1 MFKGLLKR
9 ERDGGSFCPQGLYH
23 GCVWPAG
30 DKESMKMMKRRFG
43 IDLDTLDLEIEKICD
58 LSVQMGQY
66 EPNYRTKAFE
76 NGRVLQVYKDDDG
89 NIWVVWE
96 GGTFTPQKGVTYHAS
111 LDFQHLFYPP
121 SQGIIYN
128 QISLSTGGLEF
139 SAEGNWLCR
148 VNEFKGQRRRKRGKI
163 SENEEGSIT

>member
-1 MFKGLLKR
+1 MFKALRKR
-9 ERDGGSFCPQGLYH
+9 ERDGGPLRLQGLYH

-76 NGRVLQVYKDDDG
+76 NGRVLQAYKDDAG
-89 NIWVVWE
+89 NIWVVWQ

-111 LDFQHLFYPP
+111 LDFQQVFYPP

-128 QISLSTGGLEF
+128 QISLSTGGLNF
-139 SAEGNWLCR
+139 SAKGSELCE
-148 VNEFKGQRRRKRGKI
+148 VKEFKGRRRRKRGKI
-163 SENEEGSIT
+163 MKNEEGSIT